1 MIGIV
6 LVGHG
11 ALAPEVLR
19 SIESVLGHPVPNMVA
34 VGAMLDHTLTSL
46 RTKIEAAAA
55 AVEQGDGTIILT
67 DMYGDTATHVSM
79 ALARDARIQVVTGS
93 NLPIIVKVIS
103 ASRDVAQGPGGVHR
117 GVRSDHI
124 LRAPLRQRPHART
137 AMTLCGRR
145 LDADT
150 VRPRSRS

>member
-34 VGAMLDHTLTSL
+34 VGATPDDTLVTL
-46 RTKIEAAAA
+46 REKISTATAS
-55 AVEQGDGTIILT
+55 VEQGDGTIILT
-67 DMYGDTATHVSM
+67 DMYGDTATNVSM

-103 ASRDVAQGPGGVHR
+103 ARHEMTLEELASFIVEYGR
-117 GVRSDHI
+117 DHI
-124 LRAPLRQRPHART
+124 LRACPSDVDART
-137 AMTLCGRR
+137 PRTRR
-145 LDADT
+145 
-150 VRPRSRS
+150 